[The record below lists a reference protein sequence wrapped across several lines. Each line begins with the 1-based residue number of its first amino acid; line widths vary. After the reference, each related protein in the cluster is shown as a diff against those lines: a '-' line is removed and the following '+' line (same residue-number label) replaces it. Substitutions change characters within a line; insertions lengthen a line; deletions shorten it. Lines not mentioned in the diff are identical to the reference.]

1 MLILICITMMII
13 YVLPKFTKAIPSS
26 LIAILTISAISY
38 GVNTYSNDSLKIAG
52 TNKSVLTVEDML
64 VSNLKSKEVEK
75 YKNKKLQEITVPIL
89 NEARNVGI
97 DLKVNNVEL
106 IDKDDFSVDQV
117 AFAVKELN
125 KTPTTEIPKI
135 VFFNEEIS
143 LPPFNLD
150 TLKIIFPFA
159 IILAGVGLIESL
171 MTLTL
176 IDDITGTRG
185 KGNKECVGQG
195 LANLTCGLFG
205 GMGGCAMIGQSL
217 INVNSGGRQR
227 LSGITASLTL
237 LILVLFFQPLIME
250 IPMAALVGVMF
261 MVVIGTFEWST
272 LNTWK
277 NSISDLLV
285 MILVAGY
292 TVIFHNLATAVL
304 LGVIVQALVF
314 AWKHA
319 THIFADKKINE
330 FGAKIYQL
338 HGPLFFASST
348 RFIELFEIDIDP
360 DNIVI
365 DFYYTRVYDQS
376 GLEAINKIAEKYIAL
391 GKKVHL
397 RHLSNECKELL
408 NKADDIVVFNLSEDP
423 NYHVAS
429 DRLG

>member
-1 MLILICITMMII
+1 
-13 YVLPKFTKAIPSS
+13 
-26 LIAILTISAISY
+26 
-38 GVNTYSNDSLKIAG
+38 
-52 TNKSVLTVEDML
+52 
-64 VSNLKSKEVEK
+64 
-75 YKNKKLQEITVPIL
+75 
-89 NEARNVGI
+89 
-97 DLKVNNVEL
+97 
-106 IDKDDFSVDQV
+106 
-117 AFAVKELN
+117 
-125 KTPTTEIPKI
+125 
-135 VFFNEEIS
+135 
-143 LPPFNLD
+143 
-150 TLKIIFPFA
+150 
-159 IILAGVGLIESL
+159 
-171 MTLTL
+171 
-176 IDDITGTRG
+176 
-185 KGNKECVGQG
+185 
-195 LANLTCGLFG
+195 
-205 GMGGCAMIGQSL
+205 MGGCAMIGQSL

-277 NSISDLLV
+277 KIPISDLLV

-408 NKADDIVVFNLSEDP
+408 DKADDIVVFNLSEDP